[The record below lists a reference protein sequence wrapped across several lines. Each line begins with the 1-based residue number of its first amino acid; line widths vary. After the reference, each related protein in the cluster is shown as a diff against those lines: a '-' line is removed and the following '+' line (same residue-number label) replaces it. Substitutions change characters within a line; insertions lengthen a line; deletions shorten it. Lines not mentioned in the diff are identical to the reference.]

1 MLTQLWQVHPFL
13 DAYLSELRL
22 PTCKPILALAAA
34 STRALTI
41 NTPTNP
47 DLGLRRLNVQ
57 NSVFSIELNHPSFNS
72 ALAIANNVNPA
83 DNNRTVGLP
92 QSPQSAF
99 PAVSLL
105 SLRPPHPFTPLDN
118 YTLTFVNI
126 TDINDVFA
134 TSGSFSIGAAVS
146 SSSGR
151 STASASAVFTQ
162 SGSASQ
168 ASATSPTV
176 SGSGSPSASNSG
188 SGPSP
193 SPTGKRRRRSTRTRS
208 RARGDD
214 VLEDMDLRL
223 DFYQS
228 FVGYIGVDT
237 TTRR

>member
-1 MLTQLWQVHPFL
+1 MFTQLC
-13 DAYLSELRL
+13 LS
-22 PTCKPILALAAA
+22 LALAAA

-47 DLGLRRLNVQ
+47 TSGGTTSITWSSTSDDP
-57 NSVFSIELNHPSFNS
+57 VFSIELNHPSFNS

-92 QSPQSAF
+92 PV
-99 PAVSLL
+99 PAE
-105 SLRPPHPFTPLDN
+105 DN

-126 TDINDVFA
+126 TNINDVFA

-151 STASASAVFTQ
+151 STASASGSVTQ

-168 ASATSPTV
+168 ASATSPAV

-193 SPTGKRRRRSTRTRS
+193 SPTGSAAAGL
-208 RARGDD
+208 RAPVVALFALVGAAF
-214 VLEDMDLRL
+214 VL
-223 DFYQS
+223 
-228 FVGYIGVDT
+228 
-237 TTRR
+237 

>member
-1 MLTQLWQVHPFL
+1 MLTQLC
-13 DAYLSELRL
+13 LS
-22 PTCKPILALAAA
+22 LALAAA

-47 DLGLRRLNVQ
+47 TSGGTTSITWSSTSDDPCVLLSSPLLSARSSSANVQ

-92 QSPQSAF
+92 PV
-99 PAVSLL
+99 PAE
-105 SLRPPHPFTPLDN
+105 DN

-151 STASASAVFTQ
+151 STASASGSVTQ

-188 SGPSP
+188 SDPRP
-193 SPTGKRRRRSTRTRS
+193 RPRV
-208 RARGDD
+208 APPP
-214 VLEDMDLRL
+214 V
-223 DFYQS
+223 YAHP
-228 FVGYIGVDT
+228 
-237 TTRR
+237 